1 MCWQNRVGWSCKIR
15 YYPVSNISILKEFP
29 TPGLYNSRAL
39 FFETSNRTASFWGS
53 QDTSAK
59 RVQMV
64 LRRLSFLIGLSVLVA
79 VQAFAQYA
87 LSDTLRVQQLL
98 VRSLTY
104 LEVGQPDKAIPLL
117 EEALELLP
125 NTPALLS
132 TLGRAYR
139 QQNDLR
145 TARFYAERACRQA
158 PQEISYCHEWL
169 NLLEATGE
177 TAALQ
182 KAIHFM
188 HRYHPEAPSV
198 LQWQARWAQQR
209 GDLRTARRLYEQ
221 LRDRYGA
228 DTSLYRVLWPL
239 QLATGD
245 SLAAQHTLEALLSL
259 EPTNPHLWRTLG
271 TLYLHQGFREK
282 ARWALERTLRLDPQD
297 TLAAHLLA
305 RLEPYPSTPEA
316 LLARARYL
324 ITQQPTD
331 PQALQEARVLLQDV
345 LRQDSTHVAALRLL
359 ARLYRDRHPEW
370 AAALLMR
377 SLQYD
382 PRDLSTWSA
391 AAHSWLEAGM
401 PRRSAQVAEE
411 GLFLFPDQP
420 ALLRLAAYAYLS
432 LGKPDA
438 ALPFVETFLKHL
450 PEWSEQST
458 ETAAEFH
465 ALQGHLLARLQQPEA
480 ARAACQQARQQGG
493 PLPAVRLH
501 CAVVAWLADHSES
514 ALEEAATTLPAQ
526 PEPWMPETLGWL
538 YLQAGRPEQ
547 ARAVLQQALQTGQ
560 AGPLTYA
567 YLGEALARM
576 GHQDEA
582 RRIWREGLRKDPN
595 HPYLQRLLT
604 THQ

>member
-1 MCWQNRVGWSCKIR
+1 
-15 YYPVSNISILKEFP
+15 
-29 TPGLYNSRAL
+29 
-39 FFETSNRTASFWGS
+39 
-53 QDTSAK
+53 
-59 RVQMV
+59 MV
-64 LRRLSFLIGLSVLVA
+64 LWRLSFLIGLLGLVA
-79 VQAFAQYA
+79 VQAFAQSA
-87 LSDTLRVQQLL
+87 LSDTLRAQQLL

-104 LEVGQPDKAIPLL
+104 LEVGQPDRAIPLL
-117 EEALELLP
+117 EEALNLLP

-139 QQNDLR
+139 QENDLP

-169 NLLEATGE
+169 DLLEATGE

-182 KAIHFM
+182 EAIRFM
-188 HRYHPEAPSV
+188 RQYHPEAPSV

-209 GDLRTARRLYEQ
+209 GDLITARRLYEQ

-228 DTSLYRVLWPL
+228 DTSLYRVLWSL

-245 SLAAQHTLEALLSL
+245 SLAAQRTLETLLSL
-259 EPTNPHLWRTLG
+259 EPDQPHLWRILG

-282 ARWALERTLRLDPQD
+282 ARWALERTLRLDPRD
-297 TLAAHLLA
+297 TVAAHLLV
-305 RLEPYPSTPEA
+305 RLAPHPSTPEA
-316 LLARARYL
+316 LLARARHL
-324 ITQQPTD
+324 ITQHPTD
-331 PQALQEARVLLQDV
+331 PQALQEARALLQDV

-359 ARLYRDRHPEW
+359 AHLYRDRHPDW
-370 AAALLMR
+370 AAALLTR

-382 PRDLSTWSA
+382 PRDLSIWSA
-391 AAHSWLEAGM
+391 AAQAWLEAGM
-401 PRRSAQVAEE
+401 PRRSTQVVEE

-420 ALLRLAAYAYLS
+420 ALLRLAAYAYLL
-432 LGKPDA
+432 LGQPEA

-450 PEWSEQST
+450 PEWPEQST
-458 ETAAEFH
+458 ETTAEFY

-480 ARAACQQARQQGG
+480 ARAACRQARQQGG
-493 PLPAVRLH
+493 RLPSVRLH
-501 CAVVAWLADHSES
+501 CAVVAWMTDHTEN
-514 ALEEAATTLPAQ
+514 ALQEAATALPVQ
-526 PEPWMPETLGWL
+526 PEPWMLETLGWL
-538 YLQAGRPEQ
+538 YLQAGQSEQ
-547 ARAVLQQALQTGQ
+547 ARAVLQQTLQTGH

-582 RRIWREGLRKDPN
+582 QRIWQEGLRKNPDN
-595 HPYLQRLLT
+595 PYLQRLLT